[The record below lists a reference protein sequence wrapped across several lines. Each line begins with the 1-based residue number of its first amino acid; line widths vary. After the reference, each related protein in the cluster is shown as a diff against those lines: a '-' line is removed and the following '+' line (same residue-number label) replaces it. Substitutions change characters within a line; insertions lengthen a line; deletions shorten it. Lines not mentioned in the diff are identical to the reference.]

1 MVKQHAI
8 STSARTRESL
18 TRISSGVNPIDAQLG
33 GFIAGRIHVFVGV
46 PGTGKTSATLHFLD
60 AALRGGE
67 RAALLT
73 RDRGADLISHAAH
86 LGIDLNPSL
95 RSGRLFALRYRP
107 DFASRL
113 NSGASVGHVLDELRT
128 AWGADPVQR
137 IVINSCSPFLGD
149 GAPSDA
155 RMLALTEFL
164 EASGATSVVTLPGE
178 LSTATLDRRLEPLL
192 DRAASVLRFSRE
204 PAGGGHYRVD
214 VVKVRQSFSSSHPMR
229 FTIDSPNGIAA
240 LPVAAAAGAAPSGP
254 ARSRRLAVLA
264 LGGTAAGILAEL
276 GVDGDSASA
285 VSAADATRSG
295 ALAGVGALLVDV
307 GRQQLDQLPARL
319 RELGRAP
326 LLPPL
331 VVVAGFDVPPEER
344 AGIFEAGADELL
356 TIEMAPEERRARLSA
371 AILRGRCA
379 QPLPGPDARGG
390 ALGAATTTRGAL

>member
-1 MVKQHAI
+1 M
-8 STSARTRESL
+8 

-60 AALRGGE
+60 ASLRDGE
-67 RAALLT
+67 SAALLT

-86 LGIDLNPSL
+86 LGIDLEPSL
-95 RSGRLFALRYRP
+95 RSGRLIALRYRP
-107 DFASRL
+107 NFTSLL

-128 AWGADPVQR
+128 AWGAPPVQR

-178 LSTATLDRRLEPLL
+178 LTTATLDRRLEPLL

-204 PAGGGHYRVD
+204 PAGHYRVD

-229 FTIDSPNGIAA
+229 FTITAPNGIAA
-240 LPVAAAAGAAPSGP
+240 LAGPATLANPQPSD
-254 ARSRRLAVLA
+254 ARSRRLAVLT

-276 GVDGDSASA
+276 GVDGNAAAAISL
-285 VSAADATRSG
+285 ADAARPA
-295 ALAGVGALLVDV
+295 ALAGVGALLVDA
-307 GRQQLDQLPARL
+307 GRQQLGQLPAQL

-331 VVVAGFDVPPEER
+331 VVVAGFDLAATDR
-344 AGIFEAGADELL
+344 AEILAAGADELL

-379 QPLPGPDARGG
+379 QPLPRSDARGS
-390 ALGAATTTRGAL
+390 ALGPAITAGASLQP